1 MHTEE
6 MDGNRHVKVT
16 YYFLIIGFST
26 AVGCGQCRGTLFQ
39 VPRFLSTFSCTADG
53 DGVDAVGIAITRA
66 VVFAPSTIARCPDKH
81 RAKASP
87 PLLTD
92 EESQRHEKA
101 GPQVA
106 DEENH

>member
-1 MHTEE
+1 
-6 MDGNRHVKVT
+6 MDGNRHAKVT

-39 VPRFLSTFSCTADG
+39 VPRFLSTLSCTADG
-53 DGVDAVGIAITRA
+53 DGVDAVGVTITRA
-66 VVFAPSTIARCPDKH
+66 VVLAPSTIARCPDKH

-87 PLLTD
+87 PLLTNG
-92 EESQRHEKA
+92 ESQRHGKA